1 MACGS
6 DCACSPQA
14 VDLAFREAEQY
25 IEREIRDRTYNMARY
40 LVDFAPVKLFP
51 DGIGYT
57 QTKVRFYGDIGPQF
71 DGMDG
76 WRREQRSRPVA
87 DAHQDA
93 HDACGYIWEEV
104 GHGFEELQ
112 WFLMKRDLKTIPICI
127 EDIRTFWEYE
137 QMQDLIFKNLA
148 DITVNMRE
156 QVNRNAIISFSVKYV
171 LTSNGLESN
180 TLNPRELPNLG
191 TSGVGGTRV
200 TVGKLNFRILKR
212 LYNALLREAA
222 PYALETINGRPVF
235 GLMASD
241 DVLDD
246 LYVEDPQIRNDLH
259 YTNMSSS
266 LLTRYNFM
274 ETIRNMFITI
284 PDIYA
289 PRYKVDAAGN
299 LTRVFPYERDV
310 MIQSGTRPAPN
321 PEYDNAPYELVTIL
335 TKDLFCLRT
344 RKAIS
349 TVGGQT
355 NFEAE
360 TGMFDWKWHNPERW
374 CDPNRR
380 VGFYYANARLGVE
393 PGDFTDIP
401 AILVARR
408 PASLDVA
415 FWPNPECP
423 PVPTSCDNALPSQ
436 GCPCPKIASCCEDVT
451 DNNNLQFRL
460 VGALDTTD
468 YAAGESISIRMANG
482 GIATGTV
489 DSISTDGTAVV
500 VDFGEAVTCKPNW
513 YLEVICHTAVE
524 KCNAKVIEDKCLA
537 NGNRACR
544 VENLLPAAVAAS
556 TSGHDKN
563 IKALLSTNEWVTAKV
578 ISVDKTNLTYTVSI
592 TGLADECI
600 EKLCAPST
608 IDGSSTGCPAC
619 ETANVPCSEE

>member
-1 MACGS
+1 MACGEN
-6 DCACSPQA
+6 CACSPQI
-14 VDLAFREAEQY
+14 VDQAFREAEPF
-25 IEREIRDRTYNMARY
+25 IEREIRDRTYQMARY
-40 LVDFAPVKLFP
+40 LVDFAPVKLFN

-76 WRREQRSRPVA
+76 WRKEQRSHPA
-87 DAHQDA
+87 DGLQAK
-93 HDACGYIWEEV
+93 HDACGYDWEEV

-112 WFLMKRDLKTIPICI
+112 WYLMKRDLRTPDICI

-137 QMQDLIFKNLA
+137 QMQELIFKNLT
-148 DITVNMRE
+148 DITINMRE

-191 TSGVGGTRV
+191 TAGTNRV

-212 LYNALLREAA
+212 LYNSLLREAA
-222 PYALETINGRPVF
+222 PYALDSINGRPVF

-246 LYVEDPQIRNDLH
+246 LYVEDPEIRTTLNHSGMVD
-259 YTNMSSS
+259 S

-289 PRYKVDAAGN
+289 PRYKVDTAGN

-310 MIQSGTRPAPN
+310 VIQSGTRPAPN

-344 RKAIS
+344 RKTITTA
-349 TVGGQT
+349 GGQT
-355 NFEAE
+355 DFGAE
-360 TGMFDWKWHNPERW
+360 TGMFEWKWHNPPRY

-380 VGFYYANARLGVE
+380 VGYYYANGRIGIE

-408 PASLDVA
+408 PASLDVS

-423 PVPTSCDNALPSQ
+423 PVATECDNALPSQ
-436 GCPCPKIASCCEDVT
+436 GCPTPKIAGCCEDFT
-451 DNNNLQFRL
+451 DNNVLQFKLTAPLASDTDTGDSIKIRL
-460 VGALDTTD
+460 NT
-468 YAAGESISIRMANG
+468 G
-482 GIATGTV
+482 GIATGTI
-489 DSISTDGTAVV
+489 DAISADFMSVA
-500 VDFGEAVTCKPNW
+500 VDFGTVVECKPNF
-513 YLEVICHTAVE
+513 YLEVVGVDTRRCSSPVVE
-524 KCNAKVIEDKCLA
+524 DACLST
-537 NGNRACR
+537 GNRAVR
-544 VENLLPAAVAAS
+544 VQHLLSSSVTATAGETAGS
-556 TSGHDKN
+556 TIYAK
-563 IKALLSTNEWVTAKV
+563 LSTNEW
-578 ISVDKTNLTYTVSI
+578 ISVVVAAIDTTTLTYTVTPSA
-592 TGLADECI
+592 TLTDECI
-600 EKLCAPST
+600 VKLCVPTA
-608 IDGSSTGCPAC
+608 IDATCPDCVNAGI
-619 ETANVPCSEE
+619 PCSAE

>member
-1 MACGS
+1 MACGG
-6 DCACSPQA
+6 DCACSPHT
-14 VDLAFREAEQY
+14 VDLAFREAEPY
-25 IEREIRDRTYNMARY
+25 IEREIRDRTYQMARY
-40 LVDFAPVKLFP
+40 LVDFAPVKLFN

-87 DAHQDA
+87 DGLQEK
-93 HDACGYIWEEV
+93 HDACGYVWEEV

-112 WFLMKRDLKTIPICI
+112 WYLMKRDLRTPDICI

-137 QMQDLIFKNLA
+137 QMLDLIFKNLT

-171 LTSNGLESN
+171 LTSNGLETN
-180 TLNPRELPNLG
+180 TLNPRELPNING
-191 TSGVGGTRV
+191 V

-212 LYNALLREAA
+212 LYNSLLREAA
-222 PYALETINGRPVF
+222 PYALDTINGRPVF

-246 LYVEDPQIRNDLH
+246 MFVEDPQIR
-259 YTNMSSS
+259 YTLDHSSMVDS

-274 ETIRNMFITI
+274 ETVRNMFIII

-289 PRYKVDAAGN
+289 PRYKVDSAGN

-310 MIQSGTRPAPN
+310 LIQSGTRPAPN
-321 PEYDNAPYELVTIL
+321 PEYDNAPYELVTVL

-344 RKAIS
+344 RKAI
-349 TVGGQT
+349 TTAGGET
-355 NFEAE
+355 DFGAE
-360 TGMFDWKWHNPERW
+360 TGMFEWKWHNPPRY

-380 VGFYYANARLGVE
+380 VGYFYANGRVGIE

-408 PASLDVA
+408 PAALDVS

-423 PVPTSCDNALPSQ
+423 PVATECDNKLPAQ
-436 GCPCPKIASCCEDVT
+436 GCPCPKIAGCCGDFT
-451 DNNNLQFRL
+451 NNNILQFQL
-460 VGALDTTD
+460 TAPL
-468 YAAGESISIRMANG
+468 AAGTKAGDELQVRLNNG

-489 DSISTDGTAVV
+489 VAVSADLTAVSINFGTAVQCV
-500 VDFGEAVTCKPNW
+500 PNF
-513 YLEVICHTAVE
+513 YLEIICNTAVGR
-524 KCNAKVIEDKCLA
+524 CNAQVIEDACLA
-537 NGNRACR
+537 NGNRAVR
-544 VENLLPAAVAAS
+544 VANLLSASAVTGATIYA
-556 TSGHDKN
+556 K
-563 IKALLSTNEWVTAKV
+563 LSNDTWTTAEIV
-578 ISVDKTNLTYTVSI
+578 SVDEVTITYEITI
-592 TGLADECI
+592 TGEPITDECI
-600 EKLCAPST
+600 VKLCVPTALDAT
-608 IDGSSTGCPAC
+608 CPDCVNAGI
-619 ETANVPCSEE
+619 PCSAE

>member
-1 MACGS
+1 MSCGG
-6 DCACSPQA
+6 DCACSPQ
-14 VDLAFREAEQY
+14 VIDMAFREAEPY
-25 IEREIRDRTYNMARY
+25 IEREIRDRTYQMARY

-76 WRREQRSRPVA
+76 WRREQRSRPG
-87 DAHQDA
+87 DAHQDK

-112 WFLMKRDLKTIPICI
+112 WYLMKRDLRTMEICI

-156 QVNRNAIISFSVKYV
+156 QVNRNAIIGFSVKYV

-180 TLNPRELPNLG
+180 PLNPRELPNLG
-191 TSGVGGTRV
+191 TAGTNRV

-222 PYALETINGRPVF
+222 PYALESINGRPVF

-246 LYVEDPQIRNDLH
+246 LFVEDPTIRNDLH
-259 YTNMSSS
+259 YTNMANS

-289 PRYKVDAAGN
+289 PRYKVDTAGN

-310 MIQSGTRPAPN
+310 LIQSGTRPAPN
-321 PEYDNAPYELVTIL
+321 PEYDNAPYELVTVL
-335 TKDLFCLRT
+335 TKELFCLRT

-355 NFEAE
+355 DFEAE
-360 TGMFDWKWHNPERW
+360 TGMFEWKWHNPERW

-380 VGFYYANARLGVE
+380 VGFYFANGRVGIE

-408 PASLDVA
+408 PASLDVS

-423 PVPTSCDNALPSQ
+423 PVPTECDNALPFQ
-436 GCPCPKIASCCEDVT
+436 GCPCPKIVGCCESMT
-451 DNNNLQFRL
+451 DANVLQFRL
-460 VGALDTTD
+460 SSALDTET
-468 YAAGESISIRMANG
+468 YTEGASISIRMANG
-482 GIATGTV
+482 GIATGSV
-489 DSISTDGTAVV
+489 DAISTDGMAVAI
-500 VDFGEAVTCKPNW
+500 DFGVNVECKPNW
-513 YLEVICHTAVE
+513 YLEVICNTPVE
-524 KCNAKVIEDKCLA
+524 RCSAKVIEDACLA
-537 NGNRACR
+537 NGDRAIR
-544 VENLLPAAVAAS
+544 LETLLNGAATAS

-563 IKALLSTNEWVTAKV
+563 IKIMLSTNEWVSAKV
-578 ISVDKTNLTYTVSI
+578 VSVDKETLTYTVTPAVTI
-592 TGLADECI
+592 TDECI
-600 EKLCAPST
+600 VKACVPAT
-608 IDGSSTGCPAC
+608 VDGSSTGCPDC
-619 ETANVPCSEE
+619 ENASIPCGE

>member
-1 MACGS
+1 MACGG
-6 DCACSPQA
+6 DCACSPHT
-14 VDLAFREAEQY
+14 VDLAFREAEPF
-25 IEREIRDRTYNMARY
+25 IEREIRDRTYQMARY
-40 LVDFAPVKLFP
+40 LVDFAPVKLFN

-76 WRREQRSRPVA
+76 WRREQRSRPTA
-87 DAHQDA
+87 DGLQEK
-93 HDACGYIWEEV
+93 HDACGYVWEEV

-112 WFLMKRDLKTIPICI
+112 WYLMKRDLRTPDICI

-137 QMQDLIFKNLA
+137 QMQELIFKNLT

-191 TSGVGGTRV
+191 TAGVNRV

-212 LYNALLREAA
+212 LYNSLIREAA
-222 PYALETINGRPVF
+222 PYALDTINGRPVF

-246 LYVEDPQIRNDLH
+246 MYVEDPQLR
-259 YTNMSSS
+259 YTLDHSTMVDS
-266 LLTRYNFM
+266 LLTRYNFL
-274 ETIRNMFITI
+274 ETVRNMFITI

-310 MIQSGTRPAPN
+310 MIQTGTRPAPN

-344 RKAIS
+344 RKAI
-349 TVGGQT
+349 TTAGGET
-355 NFEAE
+355 DFGAE
-360 TGMFDWKWHNPERW
+360 TGMFEWKWHNPPRY

-380 VGFYYANARLGVE
+380 VGYYYANGRIGIE

-408 PASLDVA
+408 PAALDVS

-423 PVPTSCDNALPSQ
+423 PVPSECNNALPSQ
-436 GCPCPKIASCCEDVT
+436 GCPCPQIAGCCADFT
-451 DNNNLQFRL
+451 DPNVLQFQL
-460 VGALDTTD
+460 TAPL
-468 YAAGESISIRMANG
+468 AAGSKAGDDISVRLNTG
-482 GIATGTV
+482 GIATGTI
-489 DSISTDGTAVV
+489 DSVSADLTAVAI
-500 VDFGEAVTCKPNW
+500 DFGTPVQCVPNF
-513 YLEVICHTAVE
+513 YMEIVCVNVGRCSAP
-524 KCNAKVIEDKCLA
+524 VIEDACLST
-537 NGNRACR
+537 GNREVR
-544 VENLLPAAVAAS
+544 VQHLLSSEVAAES
-556 TSGHDKN
+556 TIYAK
-563 IKALLSTNEWVTAKV
+563 LSTNEWIQVEVVSIDTA
-578 ISVDKTNLTYTVSI
+578 SLTYTVNPNGAI
-592 TGLADECI
+592 TDECI
-600 EKLCAPST
+600 VKLCVPTAV
-608 IDGSSTGCPAC
+608 DGTCGDCLN
-619 ETANVPCSEE
+619 EGIPCSAE